1 MVLNLDFLFSI
12 FIFLFLFFIKKQN
25 VYIYNSSGKN
35 GDFWRPSWENS
46 GVVKIDLLQMFLHAW
61 KSYFW
66 SSRNPVLNRFS
77 QFFLLFGFPRSNNK
91 RINYV
96 SISGNQFFLSLEK
109 MWHYQKRDKNRCQSN
124 FPKWRFYC
132 HTLRFRPRKCE
143 QKSGQ
148 HQQKMGSFINSW

>member
-1 MVLNLDFLFSI
+1 
-12 FIFLFLFFIKKQN
+12 
-25 VYIYNSSGKN
+25 VYIYNSSGKS

-46 GVVKIDLLQMFLHAW
+46 GAVKMDLLQTFLHTR

-66 SSRNPVLNRFS
+66 SSRNPVLNQSS
-77 QFFLLFGFPRSNNK
+77 QIFFGFDFPLPKK
-91 RINYV
+91 RRTNQI
-96 SISGNQFFLSLEK
+96 SISGNRFFLSLEK
-109 MWHYQKRDKNRCQSN
+109 MWHYQKRDKNRCQLN

-148 HQQKMGSFINSW
+148 HKQKMGSFINSW